1 MNAWTIYLLLK
12 LDVLLGVAKAFTILA
27 GGCCAAST
35 IVLIASIV
43 DNWYPKYKK
52 VYKKI
57 IIPSI
62 LTFLLAGT
70 IATLAPSTK
79 QMCAI
84 YLIPK
89 IANNEKIQNIGDKS
103 LTLIEQKF
111 EEWVDDITKKI
122 S

>member
-43 DNWYPKYKK
+43 DNWYHKYKK

-62 LTFLLAGT
+62 LAFLLAGT

-111 EEWVDDITKKI
+111 EEWVDDIAKK
-122 S
+122 